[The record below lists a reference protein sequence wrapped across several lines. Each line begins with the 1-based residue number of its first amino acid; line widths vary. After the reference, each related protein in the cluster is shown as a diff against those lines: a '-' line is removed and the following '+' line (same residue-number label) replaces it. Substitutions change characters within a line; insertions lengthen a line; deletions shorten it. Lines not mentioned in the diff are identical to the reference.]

1 MSEIEFL
8 SPATRV
14 SMADEWFDFATAD
27 HFWMQWRHQVLLQQ
41 LKRANRPIRTALDI
55 GCGHGVVRQ
64 LAERDLDISVDG
76 CDLNRRA
83 LQLAKN
89 GRGRLFVYDIFDRNP
104 AMLEAYDLILLL
116 DVIEHLDDDV
126 AFLEAALAHLK
137 PNGLVAINVPAHMVF
152 YGKYDEVAGH
162 KRRYNIA
169 QIESLFRRTGVKRL
183 SIVHWGFSL
192 VPILFARKVVLHF
205 ISRDRVICTGFA
217 QPNAM
222 ARRILQTVQRA
233 ETSMPFP
240 MPLGSSLLAVGCRSD
255 G

>member
-14 SMADEWFDFATAD
+14 DMADEWFDLATAD

-41 LKRANRPIRTALDI
+41 LKRANRPIRTALEI

-64 LAERDLDISVDG
+64 LVERDFDIPVDG
-76 CDLNRRA
+76 CDLNQHA

-89 GRGRLFVYDIFDRNP
+89 GRGRLLVYNIFDRNP
-104 AMLEAYDLILLL
+104 EMLEAYDLVLLM
-116 DVIEHLDDDV
+116 DVIEHLEDDLL
-126 AFLEAALAHLK
+126 FLKAALAHLK
-137 PNGLVAINVPAHMVF
+137 PKGLVAINVPALMGF

-162 KRRYNIA
+162 KRRYDIA
-169 QIESLFRRTGVKRL
+169 QIESLFRQTGVKRL
-183 SIVHWGFSL
+183 SIRYWGFSL
-192 VPILFARKVVLHF
+192 LPILFARKVVLRF
-205 ISRDRVICTGFA
+205 VSRDRVICTGFA
-217 QPNAM
+217 EQNAM
-222 ARRILQTVQRA
+222 VRRILRTIQRM

-240 MPLGSSLLAVGCRSD
+240 MPIGTSLLAVGCRSD

>member
-14 SMADEWFDFATAD
+14 DMADEWFDLATAD

-41 LKRANRPIRTALDI
+41 LKRANRPIRTALEI

-64 LAERDLDISVDG
+64 LVERDFDIPVDG
-76 CDLNRRA
+76 CDLNQRA

-89 GRGRLFVYDIFDRNP
+89 GRGRLLVYNIFDRNP
-104 AMLEAYDLILLL
+104 EMLEAYDLVLLM
-116 DVIEHLDDDV
+116 DVIEHLEDDLL
-126 AFLEAALAHLK
+126 FLAAALAHLK
-137 PNGLVAINVPAHMVF
+137 PNGLVAINVPALMGF

-162 KRRYNIA
+162 KRRYDIA
-169 QIESLFRRTGVKRL
+169 QIESLFRQTGVKRL
-183 SIVHWGFSL
+183 SIRYWGFSL
-192 VPILFARKVVLHF
+192 LPILFARKAILRFV
-205 ISRDRVICTGFA
+205 SRDRVICTGFA
-217 QPNAM
+217 EQNAM
-222 ARRILQTVQRA
+222 VRRILRTIQRM

-240 MPLGSSLLAVGCRSD
+240 MPIGTSLLAVGSRSD